1 MKNSLFQSVLFAI
14 FGIGALIGL
23 FVFATYTGKGGSGSG
38 TVGTV
43 VVWGALPVADIQS
56 MLAAVAQTNTS
67 LQGVSYVQKD
77 PASLGAELATA
88 IATGN
93 APDLLLFSQEELH
106 PLQKFITPI
115 PFATLPAS
123 TFTQSF
129 INEGNILL
137 APDGSGYYGVPFLVD
152 PLVLFSNHDILA
164 GSNVVKPPSTWES
177 LVGLVPN
184 LAVLTPSRQITRGLI
199 GLGTYD
205 NVRNARGIL
214 STLFLQLGLPLSS
227 YSNAGLVADLG
238 ANSSA
243 SGGTSVLGFYTQF
256 ADPAK
261 VSYTWNSSLPDS
273 MRMFY
278 TGDLALYIGYV
289 SEARYLRA
297 ANPNLDFAVSP
308 IPQSAVAKTKS
319 VYGLLYAFMMP
330 RGAKNA
336 QGAYQAAT
344 TLASSAEQIAAQ
356 STGMAPAVLS
366 ALAQVPPTDP
376 IAAVS
381 YAEALYSKGWL
392 SPLSTATD
400 QVFSGM
406 IGSVI
411 SGRSDL
417 GTALGSAERSLG
429 ALLQQ

>member
-38 TVGTV
+38 SVGTV
-43 VVWGALPVADIQS
+43 VVWGALPTADIQAT
-56 MLAAVAQTNTS
+56 LAAVAQTNTS

-77 PASLGAELATA
+77 PALLGAELATA

-106 PLQKFITPI
+106 TLSKFITPI

-129 INEGNILL
+129 ISEGNIFL
-137 APDGSGYYGVPFLVD
+137 APDGSGYYGVPFLID

-164 GSNVVKPPSTWES
+164 GSNIVRPPATWES
-177 LVGLVPN
+177 LVGLTPS
-184 LAVLTPSRQITRGLI
+184 LAVLTPSRQVTRGLI
-199 GLGTYD
+199 GLGTYE

-214 STLFLQLGLPLSS
+214 STLFLQLGIPVSS
-227 YSNAGLVADLG
+227 YANNGLAADLG
-238 ANSSA
+238 TNGSV

-261 VSYTWNSSLPDS
+261 VSYTWNSSLADS

-278 TGDLALYIGYV
+278 TDDLALYIGYV

-297 ANPNLDFAVSP
+297 ANPNLNFTVSAM
-308 IPQSAVAKTKS
+308 PQSAVAKTKS
-319 VYGLLYAFMMP
+319 VYGLLYAFMIP
-330 RGAKNA
+330 RGAKNPG
-336 QGAYQAAT
+336 GAYQAAT
-344 TLASSAEQIAAQ
+344 LLASSAGQIAANA
-356 STGMAPAVLS
+356 TGLAPAMLND
-366 ALAQVPPTDP
+366 LAQVPPTDP

-381 YAEALYSKGWL
+381 YAEALYAKGWL
-392 SPLSTATD
+392 SPAAAATD

-411 SGRSDL
+411 SGRSSLENAL
-417 GTALGSAERSLG
+417 GTAERSLG
-429 ALLQQ
+429 ALLQK